1 MKELSK
7 SQVIDVFSMI
17 EEDGLSNGEYVI
29 FDVLEKS
36 VLSVY
41 LSTDNVYTLEAGRY
55 LAVFSEDYDFSN
67 IPALFKYCKNL
78 DSDLCDVVES
88 RDGVVHIFCLEKI
101 EA

>member
-7 SQVIDVFSMI
+7 SQVIDVFHMI
-17 EEDGLSNGEYVI
+17 EKDGLSNNDYVI
-29 FDVLEKS
+29 FDVWENS
-36 VLSVY
+36 TLSVY

-55 LAVFSEDYDFSN
+55 LSVFSEDYDFGN

-78 DSDLCDVVES
+78 DSDLCDVVEAG
-88 RDGVVHIFCLEKI
+88 DGVVHIFCLEKI

>member
-88 RDGVVHIFCLEKI
+88 RDGVVHIFFLEKI

>member
-41 LSTDNVYTLEAGRY
+41 LSTDNVYTLEAGR
-55 LAVFSEDYDFSN
+55 
-67 IPALFKYCKNL
+67 
-78 DSDLCDVVES
+78 
-88 RDGVVHIFCLEKI
+88 
-101 EA
+101 

>member
-88 RDGVVHIFCLEKI
+88 RDCVVHIFCLEKI